1 MDLKNICFIE
11 IHTMYKILKGNYNT
25 KDLAQKFNKDD
36 SSVVI
41 FGCGIEGKLL
51 LYTMSLHNIE
61 VKYFIDSNEK
71 LFGKY
76 YLGIKI
82 ISAEELVKLSPD
94 AHIFI
99 AHQWIIKAIE
109 KLIKLNFKNVY
120 PCLNFLKSI
129 DISKK
134 INSKKI
140 DLYMEPLKLERI
152 IEIINFNYLKVLA
165 DLKIFSKNNGSK
177 KSVDNLVV
185 KHIDV
190 VITEQCSMKCRDCCN
205 LMQFY
210 SRPKNSDTNLLF
222 KSVDRLM
229 ECVDHLYE
237 LRVIGGDPFMNKEI
251 HKIINKVVKYKN
263 VDSVV
268 VYTNG
273 RIVPKGKN
281 LNCLKNKK
289 VRLQITN
296 YSDSRAV
303 LTHPS
308 IVAQH
313 DEAVKVLS
321 SNNIK
326 FVSEKVIKWDYIGTL
341 KFIKETPTQLRN
353 KFMDC
358 CANDLFSL
366 LDGVLYKCPVSA
378 HGTNLKAFSF
388 NAKYDSV
395 DLIDEKITLK
405 NLKKKLIDFYHNN
418 KYVTACSYCKGR
430 GYGEGEVGAAV
441 QTKKALPLF
450 VQS

>member
-1 MDLKNICFIE
+1 
-11 IHTMYKILKGNYNT
+11 MYKILKGNYST
-25 KDLAQKFNKDD
+25 RDLAQKFNEDD

-41 FGCGIEGKLL
+41 FGCGQEGRLL
-51 LYTMSLHNIE
+51 LHAMSLHNIE

-76 YLGIKI
+76 YLGIKTV
-82 ISAEELVKLSPD
+82 SVEELAKLSPD

-99 AHQWIIKAIE
+99 AHKYIEVAIE
-109 KLIKLNFKNVY
+109 LLNKLKFKNIYNDVQ
-120 PCLNFLKSI
+120 FLKSI

-134 INSKKI
+134 INSKKMG
-140 DLYMEPLKLERI
+140 LYNMEPLKLERI
-152 IEIINFNYLKVLA
+152 ITEANFNYLKVLT
-165 DLKIFSKNNGSK
+165 DLKISSKSNGSK
-177 KSVDNLVV
+177 KSVDNLIVN
-185 KHIDV
+185 HIDV
-190 VITEQCSMKCRDCCN
+190 VITEQCSMKCRDCSN

-210 SRPKNSDTNLLF
+210 SRPRNSDTNLLF
-222 KSVDRLM
+222 KSMDRLM
-229 ECVDHLYE
+229 ECVDHLNE

-251 HKIINKVVKYKN
+251 HKIISKVVEYKN
-263 VDSVV
+263 VDNVV
-268 VYTNG
+268 IYTNA
-273 RIVPKGKN
+273 RIVPKGEN

-289 VRLQITN
+289 VRLQITD
-296 YSDSRAV
+296 YSDSQAV

-308 IVAQH
+308 LVAQH

-326 FVSEKVIKWDYIGTL
+326 FVSDKVIKWDDIGTL
-341 KFIKETPTQLRN
+341 KFIKETSTQLSN
-353 KFMDC
+353 KFTDC

-388 NAKYDSV
+388 DPSYDGI
-395 DLIDEKITLK
+395 DLIDEKISLK

-430 GYGEGEVGAAV
+430 GYGEGEVGAAI

-450 VQS
+450 AQS

>member
-1 MDLKNICFIE
+1 
-11 IHTMYKILKGNYNT
+11 MYDILKESYNT
-25 KDLAQKFNKDD
+25 KDLAQKFKKDN

-41 FGCGIEGKLL
+41 FGCSLEGKLL
-51 LYTMSLHNIE
+51 LYAMLQHDIK
-61 VKYFIDSNEK
+61 VDYFIDSNK
-71 LFGKY
+71 KFFGKY
-76 YLGIKI
+76 YLGIKT
-82 ISAEELVKLSPD
+82 ISAEELAKLSLD

-99 AHQWIIKAIE
+99 AHQWIIKALE
-109 KLIKLNFKNVY
+109 KLNKLNFKNVY
-120 PCLNFLKSI
+120 PSSDFLKSI

-140 DLYMEPLKLERI
+140 GLYMEPLRLERK
-152 IEIINFNYLKVLA
+152 IEIANFNCLKILA
-165 DLKIFSKNNGSK
+165 DLKISSKSNGSK

-190 VITEQCSMKCRDCCN
+190 VITERCSMKCRDCSN

-210 SRPKNSDTNLLF
+210 DKPKNGDTNLLF
-222 KSVDRLM
+222 KSMDRLM

-237 LRVIGGDPFMNKEI
+237 FRVIGGDPFMNKEI
-251 HKIINKVVKYKN
+251 YKIINKVVKYKN

-268 VYTNG
+268 IYTNA
-273 RIVPKGKN
+273 RIVPKGEN

-296 YSDSRAV
+296 YSDSQAV

-308 IVAQH
+308 LVAQH
-313 DEAVKVLS
+313 DEIVEVLS

-326 FVSEKVIKWDYIGTL
+326 FVSEKVTKWDDIGTL
-341 KFIKETPTQLRN
+341 KFIKETPTQLYN

-358 CANDLFSL
+358 CINDVLSL

-388 NAKYDSV
+388 DPNYDGV
-395 DLIDEKITLK
+395 DLTDEKIGLK

-430 GYGEGEVGAAV
+430 GYGAGEVGAAI
-441 QTKKALPLF
+441 QTKKSLPYLA
-450 VQS
+450 QS